1 MTPAATLP
9 DFFRLLFGGVRSI
22 PRRGLAYL
30 VIAGAA
36 VSVSDW
42 LVWWSKPDAPAII
55 YGGFAGLVLCWG
67 LVLYAVSMM
76 VMDKRASLGGFV
88 RFSIT
93 SLAMVLPLLLSAGL
107 LLLTAAHGNGWGIAL
122 SGTLFAV
129 SLAAPILL
137 PGWPVLQAT
146 STGFVGPLNAL
157 RATRGIRWSLFIA
170 SLVVSG
176 INRAVPDV
184 GAIEDAWAAMA
195 VAVFGG
201 LIAVLAG
208 MISISIATASAKFML
223 AANYEPERVD

>member
-9 DFFRLLFGGVRSI
+9 DFSTLLFGAVRAI
-22 PRRGLAYL
+22 PRRGFAYL
-30 VIAGAA
+30 GIAGAA

-55 YGGFAGLVLCWG
+55 YGGFTVLVLCWG
-67 LVLYAVSMM
+67 IVLYAVSTM
-76 VMDKRASLGGFV
+76 VMAKRASLGGFV

-93 SLAMVLPLLLSAGL
+93 SVAVVLPLLLSAAL
-107 LLLTAAHGNGWGIAL
+107 LLLAAAHGNGWSVAL

-129 SLAAPILL
+129 SLAAPFLL

-146 STGFVGPLNAL
+146 STGFVGPLYAL
-157 RATRGIRWSLFIA
+157 RATRGIRWSLLLA
-170 SLVVSG
+170 SLVVSA
-176 INRAVPDV
+176 INRAVPDI
-184 GAIEDAWAAMA
+184 GAIVDAWAAMA

-201 LIAVLAG
+201 LIAVLVG

-223 AANYEPERVD
+223 AAKYEPESGD